1 MGPFASFSNGATGA
15 MSSGETVKVSVTITT
30 S

>member
-1 MGPFASFSNGATGA
+1 MGPFAAFGTATGQ
-15 MSSGETVKVSVTITT
+15 MVSGETVKVSVTITT